1 MAIAP
6 GTEVNLEV
14 KLLSGQTLAT
24 VTAGP
29 SWTTADLK
37 QLPGSHVTPD
47 KRIGSLMHGDRE
59 LGLQETVAAAG
70 LVSGAVLQAVL
81 VGVPLLHVF
90 RPCSA
95 RELSERRGCGFGFK
109 WLVGGSGEGHI
120 VADHVQHSGMDSA
133 PQAGKEVATA
143 MATVAPNLENIIVLH
158 SESQESGEIL
168 VISNPGQDPK
178 QACISALALLDRDP
192 EMGESSPNIHEHAT
206 LVSKDWNEH
215 LERGFSC
222 MDEAEGSLLAI
233 TKIMADSL
241 EQHFEVSFEDEVV
254 TAPVFYGGYA
264 SDGSIVGVLSA
275 RVWT

>member
-37 QLPGSHVTPD
+37 KLLGSHVTPD
-47 KRIGSLMHGDRE
+47 KRIESLMHGDRA

-70 LVSGAVLQAVL
+70 LVSGVVLQAVL
-81 VGVPLLHVF
+81 IGVPLLHVF

-95 RELSERRGCGFGFK
+95 RELSERRGCGHM
-109 WLVGGSGEGHI
+109 WLVGGAGEVHI

-143 MATVAPNLENIIVLH
+143 MATVAPDLENIIVLH
-158 SESQESGEIL
+158 SESEESGEIL
-168 VISNPGQDPK
+168 VISSPGQDPK

-241 EQHFEVSFEDEVV
+241 EQHFEFSFDDEVV
-254 TAPVFYGGYA
+254 TAPVIYGGYA